1 MFIVINFNFQFP
13 IVIAR
18 SHSTYLSFLQSF
30 LEASFSRYRGI
41 QQFFISQSIPAV
53 SLRMHSRPA
62 TLQERTQASRT
73 EQLHSLLHG
82 LKAVVESAGSAES
95 RIDRNAITFIPLFG
109 RIPRIVVREDILFPT
124 LMMLS
129 SFACLVISVVSEVK

>member
-1 MFIVINFNFQFP
+1 
-13 IVIAR
+13 
-18 SHSTYLSFLQSF
+18 
-30 LEASFSRYRGI
+30 
-41 QQFFISQSIPAV
+41 
-53 SLRMHSRPA
+53 MHSRPA
-62 TLQERTQASRT
+62 TLQERTHASRT

-109 RIPRIVVREDILFPT
+109 RIPRIVAREDILLPT
-124 LMMLS
+124 LMMLA